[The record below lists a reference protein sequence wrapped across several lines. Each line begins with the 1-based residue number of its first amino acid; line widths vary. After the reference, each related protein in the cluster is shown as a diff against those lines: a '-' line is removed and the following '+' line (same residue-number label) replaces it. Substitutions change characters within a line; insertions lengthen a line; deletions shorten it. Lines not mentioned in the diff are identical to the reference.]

1 MGIPDAGFLLATG
14 EQMLIE
20 QREKMQAVTNEELLK
35 QQKRLEELYEL
46 HYRDKL
52 QQQGE
57 KQFEGV

>member
-1 MGIPDAGFLLATG
+1 
-14 EQMLIE
+14 MLIE

-57 KQFEGV
+57 KQFEGM